1 MVLDRAIKISD
12 KHPPLSVRWDSQR
25 WPSFTRS
32 EMACYHCGEIYH
44 WPAFMDALQNAR
56 DLSGRPFRIHSAH
69 RCSLHNARVGG
80 APLSQHLKL
89 AVDVGLKGHDPRRL
103 YQACQAAG
111 FSGFGSYLTFLH
123 IDLGPKRT
131 WYGNQKAKKLWQAY

>member
-1 MVLDRAIKISD
+1 MALETKKLASD
-12 KHPPLSVRWDSQR
+12 ERSPLPLRWDSQK
-25 WPSFTRS
+25 WPSFTRA
-32 EMACYHCGEIYH
+32 EMACYHCGEVYS
-44 WPAFMDALQNAR
+44 WPAFMDTLQKAR

-69 RCSLHNARVGG
+69 RCGLHNARVGG

-89 AVDVGLKGHDPRRL
+89 AVDIGLGGHDPRRL

-111 FSGFGSYLTFLH
+111 FSGFGFYSSFLH

-131 WYGNQKAKKLWQAY
+131 WYANQKAKRLWQAY